1 MNGYKTY
8 LASALLALFGVLVQ
22 VDWVSFLNDPKAGW
36 VAIASAVLM
45 AVMRA
50 WTQQT
55 TVKVAL
61 DTEPPKKVEKK

>member
-22 VDWVSFLNDPKAGW
+22 VDWVSFLNDPKSGY
-36 VAIASAVLM
+36 VAIGSAILM

-50 WTQQT
+50 WTEQT
-55 TVKVAL
+55 TVKKAL
-61 DTEPPKKVEKK
+61 YTEPPKKGVK

>member
-22 VDWVSFLNDPKAGW
+22 VDWVKFLDDPKSGY
-36 VAIASAVLM
+36 VAIGAAILM

-50 WTQQT
+50 WTEQT
-55 TVKVAL
+55 TVKKAL
-61 DTEPPKKVEKK
+61 YTEPPKKGVK